1 MATTPKIE
9 DISRILK
16 RHLPVEYGAVLFGSR
31 ASGRARPG
39 SDWDIGVLGP
49 TPLGGEVVQTI
60 LDELD
65 ELPTLHSFDV
75 VDLTTVP
82 EYFRETAVRGAKKIL
97 PSVALDTFAKE
108 MIMPANTQVDLT
120 AFESALARLGEALA
134 EAETELIRDAA
145 IQRFEFTFELA
156 WKTTMRVEQASGLE
170 SGASPRQVIKVAF
183 KADWIDDNELWLTML
198 NDRNRTSH
206 AYNRIV
212 AEEIFDRLPEYRDAL
227 SGLLA
232 RLKREL
238 EPPEKKNGD
247 AFVED

>member
-1 MATTPKIE
+1 MTTTPKIE
-9 DISRILK
+9 DISQVLK
-16 RHLPVEYGAVLFGSR
+16 RHLPVEYGALLFGSR
-31 ASGRARPG
+31 ATGRARPG
-39 SDWDIGVLGP
+39 SDWDIGLLGP
-49 TPLGGEVVQTI
+49 APLGGEVVQTI

-120 AFESALARLGEALA
+120 AFESALARLQDALIQSRS
-134 EAETELIRDAA
+134 EWIRDAA

-170 SGASPRQVIKVAF
+170 SGTSPRQVIKVAF
-183 KADWIDDNELWLTML
+183 KADWIDDNELWLKML
-198 NDRNRTSH
+198 DDRNRTSH
-206 AYNRIV
+206 TYNQMV
-212 AEEIFDRLPEYRDAL
+212 AEEIFDRLPEYSDAL

-238 EPPEKKNGD
+238 EPLEDDGEEN
-247 AFVED
+247 AVEG

>member
-1 MATTPKIE
+1 MTTTPKLE
-9 DISRILK
+9 DISQILK
-16 RHLPVEYGAVLFGSR
+16 RHLPAEYGAVLFGSR
-31 ASGRARPG
+31 AAGRARPG

-49 TPLGGEVVQTI
+49 APLGGAVVQTI

-97 PSVALDTFAKE
+97 PSVALDAFAKE
-108 MIMPANTQVDLT
+108 MIMPASTQVDLT
-120 AFESALARLGEALA
+120 AFESALARLQDALIQSPS
-134 EAETELIRDAA
+134 EWIRDAA

-170 SGASPRQVIKVAF
+170 SGTSPRQVIKVAF
-183 KADWIDDNELWLTML
+183 KADWIDDDELWLKML
-198 NDRNRTSH
+198 DDRNRTSH
-206 AYNRIV
+206 AYNRMI
-212 AEEIFDRLPEYRDAL
+212 AEEIFDCLPEYTDAL
-227 SGLLA
+227 SGLLD